1 MLPGL
6 ELAACT
12 ELAVPAEVM
21 HHVVRVES
29 SFNPY
34 AIGVVGGR
42 LARQPQNLGEAL
54 STTKMLEREGYNFS
68 LGLAQVNRYN
78 LQKQGLDSYEKAFGV
93 CPNLQAGSR
102 ILAECYSRSKQDWGK
117 AFSCYY
123 SGNFTTGYR
132 HGYVDKVMTSWRG
145 AVATA
150 GGAIPVIRNRGGSAP
165 VTRIQVPVEP
175 AASRVLRRI
184 EEAALSGTGIA
195 PATRASGYSAA
206 AGQVYPSSQASS
218 VYPTST
224 ANGVYPAS
232 SAQQVYPAT
241 AVPARRGAGQGG
253 TGPEAALQAIIAGA
267 QGSEDAPV
275 LLQPMGA
282 PPVSQPAAAPPA
294 TLPSGAAGRRSPI
307 SNQTPAAGVPERDAA
322 LVF

>member
-42 LARQPQNLGEAL
+42 LARQPKNLGEAL

-78 LQKQGLDSYEKAFGV
+78 LQKQGLDSYEKAFSM

-145 AVATA
+145 SVAAA

-184 EEAALSGTGIA
+184 EEAALSGAGIA
-195 PATRASGYSAA
+195 PATRSSGYSAA

-218 VYPTST
+218 VYPTS
-224 ANGVYPAS
+224 N
-232 SAQQVYPAT
+232 AQSVYPAT
-241 AVPARRGAGQGG
+241 AVPARRAAGQGG
-253 TGPEAALQAIIAGA
+253 TGPEAALQAILAGA

-275 LLQPMGA
+275 LLQPSGA
-282 PPVSQPAAAPPA
+282 PPVSQPAGAPPA